1 MPRAGFAILRRW
13 AERTPGGWAVFTSNV
28 DGQFQ
33 RAGFDESGVT
43 EVHGSIHHAQCLRSC
58 GAGVFPAD
66 AFEVTVDLATMR
78 AVGELPRCPACG
90 ALARP
95 NILMF
100 GDGAWNHRRTAA
112 QEARLDRW
120 LGALGDRPLAV
131 VELGAGSAI
140 PTVRLFSEE
149 AAVRHGGQ
157 LVRINPREADVPA
170 SGLGLPMGALAGLRA
185 IDALL

>member
-1 MPRAGFAILRRW
+1 MTA
-13 AERTPGGWAVFTSNV
+13 GWAVFTSNV

-33 RAGFDESGVT
+33 RAGFDPERVA

-58 GAGVFPAD
+58 GAGVFAAD
-66 AFEVTVDLATMR
+66 GFEVAVDPDTMR

-100 GDGAWNHRRTAA
+100 GDGAWNGGRTAA
-112 QEARLDRW
+112 QERRLSRW
-120 LGALGDRPLAV
+120 LGTLGGRPLAV

-140 PTVRLFSEE
+140 PTVRYFSETT
-149 AAVRHGGQ
+149 AAQAGGR
-157 LVRINPREADVPA
+157 LIRINPREADVPR
-170 SGLGLPMGALAGLRA
+170 GGIGLPMGALTGLRA
-185 IDALL
+185 IDALLLTS